1 MYALISF
8 SAEWPGCCYQEN
20 SSWETEGRG
29 EFYCS
34 EGNQIIER
42 AEGSQR
48 YRIDWVL
55 PTQRKL
61 ASCVWVH
68 GDRSWG
74 CDSW

>member
-1 MYALISF
+1 MIHLMYALISF

-48 YRIDWVL
+48 YRID
-55 PTQRKL
+55 
-61 ASCVWVH
+61 
-68 GDRSWG
+68 
-74 CDSW
+74 